1 MKEEVIKEHHINDEL
16 IFWPDIAFC
25 HYAKQTIERL
35 QIENIPCLSK
45 GAILLMFLWKDLSK
59 NFELYS
65 VVYDPG

>member
-45 GAILLMFLWKDLSK
+45 GDNPPYVPLERSIEEF
-59 NFELYS
+59 
-65 VVYDPG
+65 